1 MTRRTDFVTAAPW
14 AAVLFCAW
22 YRARMAIHETYA
34 GPMFQMSAMTGPK
47 VIAIAAI
54 GTNRVLGKDNELLW
68 RIPDDMKRLREVT
81 LGHPLV
87 MGRKTF
93 DSIIAAVG
101 KPLPNRQ
108 HIVVTRD
115 SRWSHDGAIV
125 AYSIE
130 DAITRAK
137 ALDQHK
143 VFIFGGAQIYTAAM
157 PYTDMLMLTII
168 DDAKE
173 GDAYFPAFDEF
184 SNVLFRED
192 REHEGLKY
200 SWVDLTR

>member
-1 MTRRTDFVTAAPW
+1 M
-14 AAVLFCAW
+14 
-22 YRARMAIHETYA
+22 
-34 GPMFQMSAMTGPK
+34 GPQ

-81 LGHPLV
+81 SGHPLI

-101 KPLPNRQ
+101 KPLPNRP

-115 SRWSHDGAIV
+115 ASWTHEGAIV
-125 AYSIE
+125 AHSIE
-130 DAITRAK
+130 DAISRAK
-137 ALDQHK
+137 DLDRQK
-143 VFIFGGAQIYTAAM
+143 VFIFGGAQIYTAAL

-184 SNVLFRED
+184 SKIIFRED
-192 REHEGLKY
+192 REHEGLQY

>member
-1 MTRRTDFVTAAPW
+1 
-14 AAVLFCAW
+14 
-22 YRARMAIHETYA
+22 MAIHETYT
-34 GPMFQMSAMTGPK
+34 GPAMHLSAMMGPQ

-81 LGHPLV
+81 SGHPLI

-101 KPLPNRQ
+101 KPLPNRP

-115 SRWSHDGAIV
+115 ASWTHEGAIV
-125 AYSIE
+125 AHSIE
-130 DAITRAK
+130 DAISRAK
-137 ALDQHK
+137 DLDRQK
-143 VFIFGGAQIYTAAM
+143 VFIFGGAQIYTAAL

-184 SNVLFRED
+184 SKIIFRED
-192 REHEGLKY
+192 REHEGLQY